1 MNIVVTI
8 FECHYLTSATDCDF
22 IKVLVLNGLV
32 GNPWLESWMQQI
44 LCSTPLCV
52 LLRLTI
58 VFWQDMFVQYM
69 YFANALDIGVTSCF
83 PVLQLYFFWWSR
95 YIVYVDGLCCFHV
108 QDKNLYFGVFELSM
122 IWCSVFLVIFCIQ
135 FTINA
140 NNCYSGAVF
149 YQNLDYWI
157 LIQLFF

>member
-83 PVLQLYFFWWSR
+83 PVLQLYFFLVESLHCICRWSLLFSRSRQEFVFWRIWIIHDLMMVR
-95 YIVYVDGLCCFHV
+95 YF
-108 QDKNLYFGVFELSM
+108 
-122 IWCSVFLVIFCIQ
+122 W
-135 FTINA
+135 
-140 NNCYSGAVF
+140 
-149 YQNLDYWI
+149 
-157 LIQLFF
+157 